1 MTKLRFSSVAT
12 LLIVAGFLIA
22 YVVMLV
28 LDHKHKLE
36 AEQIKTQFSNMVDGV
51 FSLSFTDHHIAE
63 TIVSIDN
70 GLITFIESDGNDATE
85 KTPALQNA
93 KLIADKTIRF
103 ENVTFDYNH
112 FPFPQS
118 ELEISIKGLS
128 VTKEVLNLLVLMN
141 PSFFALHELL
151 DNGSDQ
157 LVIDLAVRYELTPS
171 SDRVHMNFSLDGAA
185 AINVELVTKGLEN
198 YRLKHQ
204 QLSEESSKVDAN
216 LERLRTYTH
225 ELNHAFN
232 DIRIN
237 TLDIEYA
244 DKGLMS
250 SVTRMLGSRT
260 GLKKG
265 NIADLAQSSLNKQEI
280 PDRERIA
287 SRIHDL
293 IEGTIK
299 TMKITIMSPDGLA
312 LYQAS
317 HPSTF
322 RSAERNGI
330 KIEIR

>member
-51 FSLSFTDHHIAE
+51 FSLSFSDHNIDG

-70 GLITFIESDGNDATE
+70 GVITFIESGGNNATE
-85 KTPALQNA
+85 TTPTLQNMQF
-93 KLIADKTIRF
+93 IADKAIRF
-103 ENVTFDYNH
+103 KNITFDYDH

-118 ELEISIKGLS
+118 ELNLSIKGLS
-128 VTKEVLNLLVLMN
+128 VTKEALNLLALMN
-141 PSFFALHELL
+141 SSFFALHELL

-157 LVIDLAVRYELTPS
+157 IVVDLSVNYKLTPS
-171 SDRVHMNFSLDGAA
+171 SDSVRMNFSLDGAA
-185 AINVELVTKGLEN
+185 GFNVELVTSGIEN

-204 QLSEESSKVDAN
+204 QLSEETSKVDAN
-216 LERLRTYTH
+216 LERLRTYTN
-225 ELNHAFN
+225 ELSDAFN
-232 DIRIN
+232 DIKIN

-244 DKGLMS
+244 DKGLVS
-250 SVTRMLGSRT
+250 ALTRMFGSRT

-265 NIADLAQSSLNKQEI
+265 DIADFLQSSINRQDI
-280 PDRERIA
+280 PDRERVA
-287 SRIHDL
+287 TRIHDL

-299 TMKITIMSPDGLA
+299 TIKITIMSPDGLA

-317 HPSTF
+317 QLDTF

-330 KIEIR
+330 EIEIR